1 MLSVGGLGQAET
13 VHVLSL
19 VAALAHGEIRMT
31 FPASN
36 LMLVIDAAD
45 GTLRR
50 TIDVGAVSCRCPC
63 GVGLLVART
72 WVVAGYEGDLFA
84 FGRGDHARR
93 RYLWIDVDLAGHSH
107 LLAV

>member
-1 MLSVGGLGQAET
+1 M
-13 VHVLSL
+13 SL
-19 VAALAHGEIRMT
+19 TGRCGERSTWARSAAT
-31 FPASN
+31 
-36 LMLVIDAAD
+36 D
-45 GTLRR
+45 
-50 TIDVGAVSCRCPC
+50 PC
-63 GVGLLVART
+63 GIGLLVART